1 VDIRSGEWTAE
12 ILAIYENKSA
22 GVAAPTYP
30 FRKSLLKGSK
40 VITVNS
46 ALSSGGTMMSCQTVH
61 DCLAIQTRMVRD
73 NWEAFLHTTRR
84 ASEQS
89 TKLADDAVKQMGDA
103 AFAPR

>member
-40 VITVNS
+40 VINRQQC
-46 ALSSGGTMMSCQTVH
+46 AFFRRDDDELSNRPRLPCHTDSDGAGQLGSIFAYHPAGFGAIDKAGG
-61 DCLAIQTRMVRD
+61 
-73 NWEAFLHTTRR
+73 
-84 ASEQS
+84 
-89 TKLADDAVKQMGDA
+89 
-103 AFAPR
+103 